1 MTGKAEPERV
11 HRKNEANQKGIRNIY
26 DGNLEL
32 DIRVNGIRRFEEL
45 HGPGSFEKFQ
55 DGLSKKLG
63 KILPDFVSLWMI
75 GEADEPAPIDVEEQK
90 KARELRERETIRD
103 ALIEILK
110 DPEFQKEINLPALVQ
125 DEVKKG
131 IALVKAEL

>member
-75 GEADEPAPIDVEEQK
+75 GEADEPAEQQK
-90 KARELRERETIRD
+90 KAGELREREITKNL
-103 ALIEILK
+103 LIEILK